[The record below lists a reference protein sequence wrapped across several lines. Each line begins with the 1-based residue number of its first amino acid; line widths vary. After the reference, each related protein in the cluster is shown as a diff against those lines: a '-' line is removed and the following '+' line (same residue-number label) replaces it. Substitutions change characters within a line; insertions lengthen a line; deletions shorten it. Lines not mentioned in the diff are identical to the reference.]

1 MKKCKLCRL
10 SKSCNDIPGF
20 CIIMLYA
27 TVLIVVGGLGY
38 LFVTQ
43 ELMV

>member
-1 MKKCKLCRL
+1 MKNCKLCRL

-20 CIIMLYA
+20 CIILQYA
-27 TVLIVVGGLGY
+27 AVAMVVGGLGF

-43 ELMV
+43 EMMI